1 MENQTEWMN
10 FRQFYGWCQGD
21 DWEKVVDLDTKALTE
36 CAERKL
42 PLFQKSLDHLEVPV
56 LFLGSLEDP
65 MVRSNLAEEYEQIK
79 QQVQNGHVYLFP
91 TGGHPAIVSNTEAA
105 ARIITEFINALS
117 GID

>member
-1 MENQTEWMN
+1 M
-10 FRQFYGWCQGD
+10 
-21 DWEKVVDLDTKALTE
+21 
-36 CAERKL
+36 
-42 PLFQKSLDHLEVPV
+42 
-56 LFLGSLEDP
+56 
-65 MVRSNLAEEYEQIK
+65 EYEQIK